1 MVEEV
6 EKKIPTLHSLVSTS
20 FPRNRKVKN
29 PLNKEAL
36 IVSTFLNPWMP
47 ISNFTFRNNTILVL
61 GGCKTEEM
69 DCFNKLGLSSHPN
82 TLRNMQKKAAISF
95 DKVVVG
101 WKDETVACA
110 RKILLLEEVLNRH
123 LEENDQDENAMEVC
137 TIDFSTEAVS
147 NCTHFTE
154 SVYESCKEILP
165 QNTVDLVEDTDIVSA
180 LNMLK
185 GENSQKLR

>member
-1 MVEEV
+1 MR
-6 EKKIPTLHSLVSTS
+6 L
-20 FPRNRKVKN
+20 
-29 PLNKEAL
+29 
-36 IVSTFLNPWMP
+36 
-47 ISNFTFRNNTILVL
+47 
-61 GGCKTEEM
+61 
-69 DCFNKLGLSSHPN
+69 
-82 TLRNMQKKAAISF
+82 
-95 DKVVVG
+95 
-101 WKDETVACA
+101 ACA

-185 GENSQKLR
+185 GENSQKFR